1 VSERRFPLVP
11 VVIATVVALAAAI
24 GVLALLGGDDDGGS
38 DQAGGNGD
46 GEESPIELTPQGE
59 LPASAEEVVLA
70 DLEGGDDRELGEL
83 LGGRPVVLNFF
94 ASWCVPCLQEMPD
107 FEAVHQD
114 VGDEVTF
121 VGLANRDD
129 PEAAL
134 EMVDRTGV
142 TYPTYGDP
150 ESGAITYFGGMVMPT
165 TVFLDAT
172 GEVVDVRSEPLTEEA
187 LRQAITDLFGVQA

>member
-1 VSERRFPLVP
+1 MSERRFPLVP

-24 GVLALLGGDDDGGS
+24 GVLALFGDDDGS
-38 DQAGGNGD
+38 DQAGGDG

-59 LPASAEEVVLA
+59 LPTSTEEVVLA
-70 DLEGGDDRELGEL
+70 DLEGGDDRQLGEL
-83 LGGRPVVLNFF
+83 LGERPVVLNFF

-150 ESGAITYFGGMVMPT
+150 ESSAITYFGGMVMPT

-187 LRQAITDLFGVQA
+187 LRQAVTDLFGVQA